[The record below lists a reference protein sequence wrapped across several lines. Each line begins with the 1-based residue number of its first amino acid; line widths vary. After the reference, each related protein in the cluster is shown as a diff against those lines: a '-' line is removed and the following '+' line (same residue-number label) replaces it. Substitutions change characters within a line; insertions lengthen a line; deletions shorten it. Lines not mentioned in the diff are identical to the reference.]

1 MSKSDML
8 LDLIVCA
15 MLAAALVCQCVSLLT
30 VLAH

>member
-1 MSKSDML
+1 ML